1 MGLTAP
7 VARYHAGNTGVDDVE
22 CGANSANVGI
32 AVLGPLEV
40 NGAGDGLRRRDRV
53 VLAVLAMQVGQMVS
67 PDRLADALWSE
78 LPPPSWNKV
87 IQGCISRTRR
97 LLGHAAIETTD
108 HGYRLVIPSE
118 EIDARRFER
127 MVGRTR
133 ELLTLG
139 EPERAGHVIAEALE
153 LWRGNAL
160 VDLDDWEPGRV
171 EAGRLEELRLDA
183 EELRLEAALRAGRY
197 REVLAE
203 AQARVA
209 NAPLRERRWALL
221 ALAQYQAGRQGEAL
235 RTLRKARA
243 ILVNDLGLDP
253 GPDLAALEEAILRQD
268 PALVADTA
276 LPEPSATCPYMGLVP
291 YDVADAEAFFGR
303 DADVD
308 ACLHRLTTEGV
319 LVIVG
324 PSGCGKSS
332 LVRAGVAASLERDG
346 HRVAVIT
353 PGSRPSQAL
362 TAVPRSGAR
371 PVLVVDQCEEVLT
384 LCDDAEERDRL
395 FSALTAHAER
405 GWLVVALRAD
415 SLGEVSRYPGFAR
428 LTERGLYML
437 GPMGESDLR
446 AAIEGP
452 AHLAGLLLEPGLVD
466 LLVREV
472 EGEPGALPLLSH
484 ALQVTWEFREGR
496 TLTVAGYRQ
505 TGGIQGAVAQ
515 SAEEVYESVAP
526 EQRAV
531 FRNLLL
537 RLVSTGPEGEPLP
550 VRVPRR
556 QIATD
561 PSHNRMIESL
571 VDARLVTSDDD
582 VIEIAHESLAR
593 AWPRLRAW
601 LDDDVE
607 GQRILRHLSVAAD
620 TWLAMDRPDSEL
632 YRGVRLSKAIEWRES
647 VEPHLTPTEQEF
659 LDASVQFADAEQE
672 AEEKQRRR
680 EMRLRRRAQRLLGV
694 AAVLLVTTSLAA
706 YGFVQRNEA
715 NLLADQLAASTEPVS
730 LASHSV
736 VVGETENDPELA
748 MLLALAS
755 LDSSA
760 NANLPALREAEEALH
775 WAIQGAGVPYP
786 ITDGPV
792 EVRLGPDGPAG
803 IYRLPLEQLVKMAQD
818 YLHGRML
825 TNAECERFDIE
836 RCPTGESTWPA
847 VPAVVGASSATDTL
861 QQLTGT
867 TVALTLETSVA
878 IAGEYNDTFREETR
892 RFQDQSGI
900 KVDSLSS
907 DNILNWII
915 KGAQADVPFLANL
928 EINAM
933 SSDRIL
939 KSIIGSALTDVAFV
953 SRPVLDSAARNGHLI
968 DLGSYLD
975 LEQVR
980 RQVGESLTELGR
992 IGDGYYGVP
1001 LRVTVNGLVWYPK
1014 PEFEQ
1019 AGYTIPRTW
1028 DELLRLSEQIAA
1040 DGRTPWCLGLASDDH
1055 YDGWPATDWI
1065 EALILRIGGVERYD
1079 QWLSHEIDFQH
1090 PVVREAFTRF
1100 GEIAFPEGFI
1110 QGGIRSA
1117 SRLNWLDAAK
1127 SLTNSPPEC
1136 WLLLGPS
1143 ILPRSLPVHWQIGS
1157 NVSYFPL
1164 PPMTQG
1170 ESTPLFGELTFAVAL
1185 HDRPE
1190 VRAFMQRLLEAEWGE
1205 AWASSVGV
1213 PLFAN
1218 VRLKPEACGGPRLI
1232 APAGMV
1238 EDRIRLCQLTRD
1250 AIASDQWRP
1259 DASEVMP
1266 SDVAGIEQQVGGRG
1280 AGVRGAFLKGV
1291 EDYVKHG
1298 PGNLD
1303 QILAEIDASW
1313 PQRELGE

>member
-1 MGLTAP
+1 VHCELTTRGGSNYVASVVGPVGLTAP
-7 VARYHAGNTGVDDVE
+7 IGRYHASNTGVDGLH

-40 NGAGDGLRRRDRV
+40 NGSGDGLRRRDRV

-67 PDRLADALWSE
+67 PHRLADALWSE
-78 LPPPSWNKV
+78 LPPASWNKV
-87 IQGCISRTRR
+87 IQGCISRMRR
-97 LLGHAAIETTD
+97 LLGRTAIETTD
-108 HGYRLVIPSE
+108 HGYRLVIPTE

-127 MVGRTR
+127 MVMRTG

-139 EPERAGHVIAEALE
+139 EPERAGHVITEALA

-183 EELRLEAALRAGRY
+183 EELQLEAALRAGRH
-197 REVLAE
+197 REVVAE

-276 LPEPSATCPYMGLVP
+276 LPEPSATCPYLGLVP

-332 LVRAGVAASLERDG
+332 LLRAGVAASLERDG

-353 PGSRPSQAL
+353 PGSRPNQAL

-371 PVLVVDQCEEVLT
+371 PVLVMDQCEEVLT
-384 LCDDAEERDRL
+384 LCDDADERDRF
-395 FSALTAHAER
+395 FSTLTAHAER
-405 GWLVVALRAD
+405 GWLVAALRAD
-415 SLGEVSRYPGFAR
+415 SLGGASRYPEFAR
-428 LTERGLYML
+428 LVERGLYML

-452 AHLAGLLLEPGLVD
+452 ANLAGLLLEPGLVD

-472 EGEPGALPLLSH
+472 ESEPGALPLLSH

-496 TLTVAGYRQ
+496 TLTAAGYRHA
-505 TGGIQGAVAQ
+505 GGIQGAVAK
-515 SAEEVYESVAP
+515 SAEEVYESVALEERP
-526 EQRAV
+526 VLRDV
-531 FRNLLL
+531 LL
-537 RLVSTGPEGEPLP
+537 RLVSTGPEGEP
-550 VRVPRR
+550 VRAKVPRR
-556 QIATD
+556 QIASD
-561 PSHNRMIESL
+561 PSHNRLTELLIG
-571 VDARLVTSDDD
+571 ARLVTSDDE
-582 VIEIAHESLAR
+582 VVEIAHESLVR
-593 AWPRLRAW
+593 AWPRLQSW

-620 TWLAMDRPDSEL
+620 TWLTMGRPDSEL
-632 YRGVRLSKAIEWRES
+632 YRGVRLSKAIEWRQS
-647 VEPHLTPTEQEF
+647 VEPHLTSTEQEF
-659 LDASVQFADAEQE
+659 LDASVQFADAEHE
-672 AEEKQRRR
+672 AEERRR
-680 EMRLRRRAQRLLGV
+680 QRELRLRRRAQRLLGV

-736 VVGETENDPELA
+736 LVSETDPRLA
-748 MLLALAS
+748 MLLAMAS

-760 NANLPALREAEEALH
+760 SADLPALREAEEALH
-775 WAIQGAGVPYP
+775 WAIQEARVPYP
-786 ITDGPV
+786 IANGPV
-792 EVRLGPDGPAG
+792 EVRHGPDGPAG
-803 IYRLPLEQLVKMAQD
+803 IYRLPLDQLVKMAQD
-818 YLHGRML
+818 HLGGRML
-825 TNAECERFDIE
+825 ADAECERFDIA
-836 RCPTGESTWPA
+836 RCPTGESAWPA
-847 VPAVVGASSATDTL
+847 LPTAVGASPATDPAQPL
-861 QQLTGT
+861 GG
-867 TVALTLETSVA
+867 TSVSIVGDA
-878 IAGEYNDTFREETR
+878 EDTFIEEARRFNLDTGISAELQFSDDILDSIIREE
-892 RFQDQSGI
+892 Q
-900 KVDSLSS
+900 V
-907 DNILNWII
+907 
-915 KGAQADVPFLANL
+915 
-928 EINAM
+928 
-933 SSDRIL
+933 
-939 KSIIGSALTDVAFV
+939 DVAFL
-953 SRPVLDSAARNGHLI
+953 SKSDLDFVVARGTLI
-968 DLGSYLD
+968 ELGSYLD
-975 LEQVR
+975 LERVGFS
-980 RQVGESLTELGR
+980 VGESLMELG
-992 IGDGYYGVP
+992 GVDGGYYGIPVG
-1001 LRVTVNGLVWYPK
+1001 LTVNGLVWYPK

-1028 DELLRLSEQIAA
+1028 DELLRLSEQMAA
-1040 DGRTPWCLGLASDDH
+1040 DGRTPWCLGLESNEH

-1090 PVVREAFTRF
+1090 PVVREAFNRF
-1100 GEIAFPEGFI
+1100 GEIAFSEGFV

-1117 SRLNWLDAAK
+1117 SRVDWLDAST
-1127 SLTNSPPEC
+1127 SLVNNPPEC
-1136 WLLLGPS
+1136 WLLLGS
-1143 ILPRSLPVHWQIGS
+1143 STLPRSLPIEVEIGG
-1157 NVSYFPL
+1157 NASYFPL
-1164 PPMTQG
+1164 PPMMQG
-1170 ESTPLFGELTFAVAL
+1170 GSAPVFGELTVAVAL
-1185 HDRPE
+1185 RDRPE
-1190 VRAFMQRLLEAEWGE
+1190 VREFMQGLLMPEWGE
-1205 AWASSVGV
+1205 AWASSVDV

-1218 VRLKPEACGGPRLI
+1218 VRLDPEACREFNV
-1232 APAGMV
+1232 AAGV
-1238 EDRIRLCQLTRD
+1238 NEDRIRLCQLTRD

-1266 SDVAGIEQQVGGRG
+1266 SEVAGIKQQYGGGG

-1291 EDYVKHG
+1291 EDYVNHG
-1298 PGNLD
+1298 PDNLD
-1303 QILAEIDASW
+1303 QVLAMIDASW
-1313 PQRELGE
+1313 PPP